1 MSWGGDCRFGAMGH
15 SHGAVIKGPTALRGA
30 EISVPDLRA
39 GFTYLIAAVCAEGR
53 SVIRGVEEL
62 DRGYEDIDKSLRELG
77 AQIERKQD

>member
-1 MSWGGDCRFGAMGH
+1 MGH
-15 SHGAVIKGPTALRGA
+15 SHSAVIKGPTALRGA